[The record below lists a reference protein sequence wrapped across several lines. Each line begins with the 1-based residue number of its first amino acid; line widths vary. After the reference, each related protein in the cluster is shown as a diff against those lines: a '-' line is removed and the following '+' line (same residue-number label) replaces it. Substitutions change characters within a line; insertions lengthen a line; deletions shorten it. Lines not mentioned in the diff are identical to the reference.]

1 MASIRKLRGKW
12 YSRIQIWDGVRQRER
27 LIPLKTSNKTD
38 AKVRN
43 AEIERV
49 ESDIKVRTKSMGT
62 PIKAMLSGI
71 FKSNNH
77 RFLYLPHPFPHCS
90 PISTYPLHATWLH
103 YEKERFVKR
112 WLLRD
117 VLLHNLITL
126 WKEHFCQDFRLTQM
140 TYSQTKRVWFYH

>member
-49 ESDIKVRTKSMGT
+49 ESDI
-62 PIKAMLSGI
+62 
-71 FKSNNH
+71 
-77 RFLYLPHPFPHCS
+77 
-90 PISTYPLHATWLH
+90 
-103 YEKERFVKR
+103 
-112 WLLRD
+112 
-117 VLLHNLITL
+117 
-126 WKEHFCQDFRLTQM
+126 
-140 TYSQTKRVWFYH
+140 

>member
-77 RFLYLPHPFPHCS
+77 RFLYLPHPFPHCP
-90 PISTYPLHATWLH
+90 PISTYPVHAT
-103 YEKERFVKR
+103 
-112 WLLRD
+112 
-117 VLLHNLITL
+117 
-126 WKEHFCQDFRLTQM
+126 
-140 TYSQTKRVWFYH
+140 